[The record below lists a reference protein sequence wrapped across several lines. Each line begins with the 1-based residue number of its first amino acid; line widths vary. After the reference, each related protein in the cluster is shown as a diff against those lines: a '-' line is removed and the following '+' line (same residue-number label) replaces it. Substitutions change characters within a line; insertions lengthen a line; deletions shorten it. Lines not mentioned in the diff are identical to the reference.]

1 MERKR
6 GQTERP
12 KEIKRESERRKRIGT
27 GDEDSWRIEKRE
39 DGEDAGGD
47 LRSCTKDLNRNPIDI
62 DLENEARLRDD
73 RKKEDK
79 KWVDRGRFEGITMGR
94 REGEESE
101 HA

>member
-1 MERKR
+1 MY
-6 GQTERP
+6 
-12 KEIKRESERRKRIGT
+12 
-27 GDEDSWRIEKRE
+27 
-39 DGEDAGGD
+39 
-47 LRSCTKDLNRNPIDI
+47 TKDLNRNPIDI
-62 DLENEARLRDD
+62 DLENEARSLRDD

>member
-1 MERKR
+1 M
-6 GQTERP
+6 
-12 KEIKRESERRKRIGT
+12 
-27 GDEDSWRIEKRE
+27 
-39 DGEDAGGD
+39 
-47 LRSCTKDLNRNPIDI
+47 CTRDLNRNPIDI

-79 KWVDRGRFEGITMGR
+79 KWVDRERFEGITMGR